1 MCERVCTCKCV
12 SVCAC
17 SCMCVCTCTSV
28 CILVCA
34 LPLSFP
40 SKISQSFDSCS
51 INWLTPFFL
60 LFFSSPPPPNTHCNQ
75 VQETQHN
82 KNVLNDM
89 LWEHWAYHCFV
100 SKLCLIFVCLFNQ
113 IVRKHVRLLMSF
125 VFPISWFLLVGLWAQ
140 FIWCSVL
147 YLLLRT
153 RFLLWAKQIWSLP
166 YPFTLPHPWCCLK
179 KKKKRLEHH

>member
-1 MCERVCTCKCV
+1 MYLHI
-12 SVCAC
+12 
-17 SCMCVCTCTSV
+17 CMYFSMCTS
-28 CILVCA
+28 
-34 LPLSFP
+34 PLF
-40 SKISQSFDSCS
+40 S
-51 INWLTPFFL
+51 IKNQPVIWFLLHKLTNTFFYSFFL
-60 LFFSSPPPPNTHCNQ
+60 KPPPPPPNTHCNQ

-100 SKLCLIFVCLFNQ
+100 SKLCLIFVFLFNQ

-153 RFLLWAKQIWSLP
+153 RFLLRAKQIRSLP
-166 YPFTLPHPWCCLK
+166 YPFTHPHPWCCLK
-179 KKKKRLEHH
+179 KKKKD